1 MKSALTSGRISKSW
15 KVAFMQFLSTN
26 PPELV
31 EGLLGWQTYFGNANS
46 WKPVSQD
53 ARKYVKLNHWNS
65 SLEIRYL
72 CQQLQVTDIITCQL
86 NPLFSC
92 LPFETIF
99 GDKSP
104 NVDLSDIM
112 TPLLLMQ

>member
-1 MKSALTSGRISKSW
+1 MASRIYACRQIRQNWWRVYLDGKPI
-15 KVAFMQFLSTN
+15 LD
-26 PPELV
+26 
-31 EGLLGWQTYFGNANS
+31 NANG
-46 WKPVSQD
+46 WKPLSQD

-72 CQQLQVTDIITCQL
+72 YQQLQVTDIITCQL

>member
-1 MKSALTSGRISKSW
+1 MASRIYAIPVDKSARIGGGSTW
-15 KVAFMQFLSTN
+15 MANLFWQCQWLETLLSA
-26 PPELV
+26 L
-31 EGLLGWQTYFGNANS
+31 Q
-46 WKPVSQD
+46 

-72 CQQLQVTDIITCQL
+72 YQQLQVTDIITCQL

-104 NVDLSDIM
+104 NVDFSDIM